1 MFVIIEF
8 PKMDFNKEQDFEDWF
23 KASNQKFQKFNGI
36 VSRNLLKQ
44 KHETGD
50 SRYMIIMELENEQAY
65 VNLQSSD
72 EHKNTLLGLISII
85 DDIPVKKIY
94 ETVYSI
100 NTKSLIIND

>member
-1 MFVIIEF
+1 MFVVIEF

-44 KHETGD
+44 KHETDG
-50 SRYMIIMELENEQAY
+50 SKYIAIMELENEQAY

-72 EHKNTLLGLISII
+72 IHKNTLLGLIAII
-85 DDIPVKKIY
+85 DDIPIKTIY

-100 NTKSLIIND
+100 NTKSLITND